1 MATLQEI
8 KELALHAA
16 RGTAPANFSNE
27 NVKEALH
34 DEINAM
40 CGSINEFMRN
50 QYDIF
55 EIIITA
61 ADEVVPKKA
70 LDRMSIFAEMRV
82 VPQGQKTLFHKKA
95 GKNRAKAFIT
105 RVGLSGV
112 YETFRLD
119 STEFEVPVKAVG
131 SAGTI
136 DFERFLD
143 GAESMSD
150 IMDIILEGLEDAAY
164 LEICNCLMESINNTK
179 RPGANKYIDSA
190 FSAAHMQKLVNTV
203 KRYDESAVILA
214 CDDFIDAMG
223 PDAIVPAMAGAAQ
236 GIYSPDDIE
245 AIHKNG
251 RIKIFRGTPVVEL
264 PQGYI
269 DENND
274 KTWLNPQFAYVLP
287 TGREK
292 VVKFVFEGATQ
303 MWTTTNRDQSM
314 EINFYKKMG
323 AAIITYNNWG
333 IYQNQGI
340 TNTAGHPYG
349 F

>member
-1 MATLQEI
+1 MATIQEI

-16 RGTAPANFSNE
+16 RGTAPANFTNE
-27 NVKEALH
+27 NVNAALH
-34 DEINAM
+34 DEMAAM
-40 CGSINEFMRN
+40 CTSINDFMRN

-55 EIIITA
+55 QIIIET

-70 LDRMSIFAEMRV
+70 LDRMSAFAEMRV
-82 VPQGQKTLFHKKA
+82 APQGQKTLFHKKA

-131 SAGTI
+131 SAGSI

-143 GAESMSD
+143 NADSMSD

-164 LEICNCLMESINNTK
+164 IEICNCLMESINNTK
-179 RPGANKYIDSA
+179 RPAANKFIDSS
-190 FSAAHMQKLVNTV
+190 FNAAHLQKLVNVV
-203 KRYDESAVILA
+203 KRYDDSAVILA
-214 CDDFIDAMG
+214 CDEFIDAMG
-223 PDAIVPAMAGAAQ
+223 PDAIVPAITGAQ

-245 AIHKNG
+245 SIHNQG
-251 RIKIFRGTPVVEL
+251 RIKIFRGTPIVEL
-264 PQGYI
+264 PQGFI
-269 DENND
+269 DENNE

-303 MWTTTNRDQSM
+303 MWTNTNKDQSM

-333 IYQNQGI
+333 IYQNTGL
-340 TNTAGHPYG
+340 TDTSDHPYG

>member
-1 MATLQEI
+1 MATIQEI

-16 RGTAPANFSNE
+16 RGTAPANFTNE
-27 NVKEALH
+27 NVNAALH
-34 DEINAM
+34 DEMAAM
-40 CGSINEFMRN
+40 CTSINDFMRN

-55 EIIITA
+55 QIIIET

-70 LDRMSIFAEMRV
+70 LDRMSAVAEMRV

-131 SAGTI
+131 SAGSI

-143 GAESMSD
+143 NADSMSD

-164 LEICNCLMESINNTK
+164 IEICNCLMESINNTK
-179 RPGANKYIDSA
+179 RPAANKFIDSS
-190 FSAAHMQKLVNTV
+190 FNAAHLQKLVNVV
-203 KRYDESAVILA
+203 KRYDDSAVILA
-214 CDDFIDAMG
+214 CDEFIDAMG
-223 PDAIVPAMAGAAQ
+223 PDAIVPAITGAQ

-245 AIHKNG
+245 SIHNQG
-251 RIKIFRGTPVVEL
+251 RIKIFRGTPIVEL
-264 PQGYI
+264 PQGFI
-269 DENND
+269 DENNE

-303 MWTTTNRDQSM
+303 MWTNTNKDQSM

-333 IYQNQGI
+333 IYQNTGL
-340 TNTAGHPYG
+340 TDTSDHPYG

>member
-16 RGTAPANFSNE
+16 RGTAPANFSAE
-27 NVKEALH
+27 NVNDALH
-34 DEINAM
+34 DELSAM
-40 CGSINEFMRN
+40 CGSINDFMRN

-55 EIIITA
+55 QIIIET
-61 ADEVVPKKA
+61 ADEIVPKKA
-70 LDRMSIFAEMRV
+70 LDRMAAFAEMRV

-131 SAGTI
+131 SAGSI

-143 GAESMSD
+143 GADNMSD

-179 RPGANKYIDSA
+179 RPAANKFIDSA
-190 FSAAHMQKLVNTV
+190 FDAAHLQKLVNVV
-203 KRYDESAVILA
+203 KRYDDSAVILA
-214 CDDFIDAMG
+214 CDEFIDAMG
-223 PDAIVPAMAGAAQ
+223 PDAIVPAIQGSAQ
-236 GIYSPDDIE
+236 GIYSPADIE
-245 AIHKNG
+245 AIHNQG
-251 RIKIFRGTPVVEL
+251 RIKIFRGTPIVEL

-269 DENND
+269 DENNE

-303 MWTTTNRDQSM
+303 MWTSTNRDQSM

-333 IYQNQGI
+333 IYQNTGL
-340 TNTAGHPYG
+340 TDTSANHYG